1 MNMTEW
7 RLGLIAS
14 GRPAAIPVMTHPG
27 IEQTGHTVREAVTS
41 GAVHAEAVRWIAH
54 HYPSAAASVIMDLT
68 VEAEAFGAHVVFPDD
83 EIPSVTGRLLSSS
96 ADIARL
102 EVPSLSRGRVPE
114 YLRAVAIAH
123 RDITDR
129 PLLAGCI
136 GPFSLAGRLYD
147 MSEIM
152 VLTVTDPVAAHELL
166 SKCTLYILRYI
177 TALRAAGA
185 DGVLMAEPAAGLLS
199 DKDCRTFSSDY
210 VRQIVEATDD
220 DRFLVVLHNCG
231 NTGHC
236 TPAMLATGAHALHL
250 GNRCSLADVAA
261 QAPRDTLVMGN
272 LDPVGIFQ
280 QATPDIVRQATRQ
293 LRDETRQYPNVVLSS
308 GCDTPPHT
316 PLANID
322 AFFEALRD

>member
-1 MNMTEW
+1 MNMTQW
-7 RLGLIAS
+7 RRDIIARQS
-14 GRPAAIPVMTHPG
+14 PAAIPVMTHPG

-41 GAVHAEAVRWIAH
+41 GAVHAGAVRWLAE
-54 HYPSAAASVIMDLT
+54 HYPTAAASVIMDLT
-68 VEAEAFGAHVVFPDD
+68 VEAEAFGAEVVFPED
-83 EIPSVTGRLLSSS
+83 EIPSVTGRLVASPS
-96 ADIARL
+96 DIASL
-102 EVPSLSRGRVPE
+102 AVPSLAAGRVPE

-152 VLTVTDPVAAHELL
+152 VLTLTDPHAAHELL
-166 SKCTLYILRYI
+166 RKCTLFIARYV
-177 TALRAAGA
+177 TALKAAGA

-199 DKDCRTFSSDY
+199 DKDCREFSSQY

-220 DRFLVVLHNCG
+220 DSFLVVLHNCG

-236 TPAMLATGAHALHL
+236 TGAMIASGAHALHL

-261 QAPRDTLVMGN
+261 QAPADMLVMGN

-280 QATPDIVRQATRQ
+280 QATPEAVAEAVAK
-293 LRDETRQYPNVVLSS
+293 LREQVRQYPNVVLSS

-316 PLANID
+316 PLSNID
-322 AFFEALRD
+322 AFFETLRD